1 MRRKR
6 MSTAIRLFA
15 VLAAAA
21 AAAASTHAQAADSF
35 PTRPVRWIVPVSP
48 AGTTDIMSRLIG
60 ARLHE
65 LWSQQV
71 IIDNRPGG
79 AFVTGT
85 DILAK
90 ASPDGHTIGMLLSP
104 HAVNPFVMKKL
115 PYDSVK
121 DFQPI
126 TLVAIVP
133 GLLTMHPGVPAKN
146 LKDIIALAKAKPGSL
161 NYGSPAPMTSG
172 HLSMELLKLMTGI
185 EITHI
190 PYKGGAPAMAAVMAG
205 ESHMMISGPAT
216 VQANVKAGKL
226 KAIAVTTA
234 KRSPG
239 MPDVPT
245 FQESGV
251 PGFDTY
257 EWYGLFAPAGI
268 PRSTLQKLNRDIGSV
283 VRIPEVSARLN
294 SMGCIPTTNSPQ
306 EFAAFVKSEMQK
318 WGSLAKKV
326 NLQPN

>member
-1 MRRKR
+1 MIYAYR
-6 MSTAIRLFA
+6 AALALVALA
-15 VLAAAA
+15 VVSVNALAQSGAE
-21 AAAASTHAQAADSF
+21 SF
-35 PTRPVRWIVPVSP
+35 PSRPVRWIVPVAP
-48 AGTTDIMSRLIG
+48 AGTTDILSRLVG
-60 ARLHE
+60 ARVQE
-65 LWSQQV
+65 GWGQQV
-71 IIDNRPGG
+71 IVDNRPGG

-85 DILAK
+85 EILAK
-90 ASPDGHTIGMLLSP
+90 SSPDGYSVGMLLSP

-121 DFQPI
+121 DFQPV

-172 HLSMELLKLMTGI
+172 HLSMELLKLQMGI
-185 EITHI
+185 DITHV

-205 ESHMMISGPAT
+205 ESQMMISGPAT

-234 KRSPG
+234 QRSPG

-257 EWYGLFAPAGI
+257 EWYGVFAPAGV
-268 PRSTLQKLNRDIGSV
+268 PKQVLAKLNRDIAAAV
-283 VRIPEVSARLN
+283 HIPEVSARMNAL
-294 SMGCIPTTNSPQ
+294 GCIPKTNSPQ
-306 EFAAFVKSEMQK
+306 EFAAFVQSEMQK
-318 WGSLAKKV
+318 WGGLAKKV

>member
-1 MRRKR
+1 M
-6 MSTAIRLFA
+6 FA
-15 VLAAAA
+15 LIALAAAA
-21 AAAASTHAQAADSF
+21 ASAHAQAGDSF
-35 PTRPVRWIVPVSP
+35 PNRPVRWIVPVAP

-65 LWSQQV
+65 LWGQQV

-90 ASPDGHTIGMLLSP
+90 ASPDGYTVGMLLSP

-133 GLLTMHPGVPAKN
+133 GLLTMYPGVPAKN
-146 LKDIIALAKAKPGSL
+146 LQDIIALAKAKPGSL

-172 HLSMELLKLMTGI
+172 HLSMELLKLMMGI
-185 EITHI
+185 DITHI

-257 EWYGLFAPAGI
+257 EWYGMFAPAGI
-268 PRSTLQKLNRDIGSV
+268 PRSALQKLNRDISSV
-283 VRIPEVSARLN
+283 VHKPELSARLN
-294 SMGCIPTTNSPQ
+294 SMGCIPTTNTPQ

-318 WGSLAKKV
+318 WGSLARKV

>member
-1 MRRKR
+1 MSAAIRYALAFAAGLQV
-6 MSTAIRLFA
+6 STAC
-15 VLAAAA
+15 
-21 AAAASTHAQAADSF
+21 AQAGDAF
-35 PTRPVRWIVPVSP
+35 PSHPVRWIVPVAP
-48 AGTTDIMSRLIG
+48 AGTTDILSRLVG
-60 ARLHE
+60 ARLNE
-65 LWSQQV
+65 MWKQQV

-90 ASPDGHTIGMLLSP
+90 ASPDGHTVGMLLSP

-133 GLLTMHPGVPAKN
+133 GLLTMHPNVPAQN

-190 PYKGGAPAMAAVMAG
+190 PYKGGAPAMAAVISG

-216 VQANVKAGKL
+216 VQPNIKAGKL

-251 PGFDTY
+251 AGFDTY
-257 EWYGLFAPAGI
+257 EWYGVFGPAGI
-268 PRSTLQKLNRDIGSV
+268 PRPLLEKLRRDIAAV
-283 VRIPEVSARLN
+283 VHIPELSARMN
-294 SMGCIPTTNSPQ
+294 AMGCIPTTNTPQ
-306 EFAAFVKSEMQK
+306 EFSAFVQSEMEK
-318 WGSLAKKV
+318 WGTLAKKV

>member
-1 MRRKR
+1 
-6 MSTAIRLFA
+6 
-15 VLAAAA
+15 
-21 AAAASTHAQAADSF
+21 
-35 PTRPVRWIVPVSP
+35 
-48 AGTTDIMSRLIG
+48 
-60 ARLHE
+60 
-65 LWSQQV
+65 
-71 IIDNRPGG
+71 
-79 AFVTGT
+79 
-85 DILAK
+85 
-90 ASPDGHTIGMLLSP
+90 MLLSP

-133 GLLTMHPGVPAKN
+133 GLMTMHPGVPAKN
-146 LKDIIALAKAKPGSL
+146 LKDIIALAKAKPDRSTTAR
-161 NYGSPAPMTSG
+161 PRPMTSG
-172 HLSMELLKLMTGI
+172 HLSMELLNLMMGI
-185 EITHI
+185 KITHI

-257 EWYGLFAPAGI
+257 EWYGMFAPAGI
-268 PRSTLQKLNRDIGSV
+268 SEGDAGQAQSRYRRGGEHPGDQRAHERHGLHSDDQF
-283 VRIPEVSARLN
+283 AA
-294 SMGCIPTTNSPQ
+294 
-306 EFAAFVKSEMQK
+306 EFAAFVEERDGEVGQAGEESEPAAELK
-318 WGSLAKKV
+318 NAIAVGRFGSPGAD
-326 NLQPN
+326 NFGTP

>member
-1 MRRKR
+1 
-6 MSTAIRLFA
+6 MSAAHRFVLLLVMVA
-15 VLAAAA
+15 VAPA
-21 AAAASTHAQAADSF
+21 TGWAQATASF
-35 PTRPVRWIVPVSP
+35 PTRPVRWIVPVAP

-60 ARLHE
+60 ARLHDV
-65 LWSQQV
+65 WDQQV

-90 ASPDGHTIGMLLSP
+90 ASPDGHTVGMLLSP

-133 GLLTMHPGVPAKN
+133 GLLTMYPGVPAKN
-146 LKDIIALAKAKPGSL
+146 LKDIIALAKAKPGTL

-172 HLSMELLKLMTGI
+172 HLSMELLNLMMGTK
-185 EITHI
+185 ITHI
-190 PYKGGAPAMAAVMAG
+190 PYKGGAPAMAAVMSG

-257 EWYGLFAPAGI
+257 EWYGMFAPAGI
-268 PRSTLQKLNRDIGSV
+268 PQATLAKLNRDIASV

-294 SMGCIPTTNSPQ
+294 SMGCIPTTNTPQ
-306 EFAAFVKSEMQK
+306 EFAAFVKSEMEK
-318 WGSLAKKV
+318 WGNLAKKV

>member
-1 MRRKR
+1 
-6 MSTAIRLFA
+6 MSAAIRLFA

-35 PTRPVRWIVPVSP
+35 PARPVRWIVPVSP

-65 LWSQQV
+65 LWGQQV

-185 EITHI
+185 QITHI

-268 PRSTLQKLNRDIGSV
+268 PSSTLQKLNRDIGSV

-294 SMGCIPTTNSPQ
+294 SMGCIPTTNTPQ

>member
-1 MRRKR
+1 
-6 MSTAIRLFA
+6 MSAANRFLLLLVVGMVVPATAWA
-15 VLAAAA
+15 Q
-21 AAAASTHAQAADSF
+21 STSSF
-35 PTRPVRWIVPVSP
+35 PARPVRWIVPVAP

-65 LWSQQV
+65 MWGQQV
-71 IIDNRPGG
+71 IVDNRPGG

-90 ASPDGHTIGMLLSP
+90 SSPDGHTIGMLLSP

-115 PYDSVK
+115 PYDSVR

-172 HLSMELLKLMTGI
+172 HLSMELLKLMLSI
-185 EITHI
+185 DITHI

-257 EWYGLFAPAGI
+257 EWYGMFAPAGI
-268 PRSTLQKLNRDIGSV
+268 PKAALEKLNRDIASV
-283 VRIPEVSARLN
+283 VHNPDVSARLN
-294 SMGCIPTTNSPQ
+294 GMGCIPTTNTAQ
-306 EFAAFVKSEMQK
+306 QFAAFVKSEMEK
-318 WGSLAKKV
+318 WGGLAKKV

>member
-1 MRRKR
+1 
-6 MSTAIRLFA
+6 MSAAHRFLFLLVTVAVAPATAW
-15 VLAAAA
+15 
-21 AAAASTHAQAADSF
+21 AQTSASF
-35 PTRPVRWIVPVSP
+35 PNRPVRWIVPVAP
-48 AGTTDIMSRLIG
+48 AGTTDIMSRLVG

-65 LWSQQV
+65 LWDQQV

-90 ASPDGHTIGMLLSP
+90 SSPDGHTVGMLLSP

-146 LKDIIALAKAKPGSL
+146 LKDIIALAKAKPGTL

-172 HLSMELLKLMTGI
+172 HLSMELLKLMMGI
-185 EITHI
+185 DITHI
-190 PYKGGAPAMAAVMAG
+190 PYKGGAPAMAAVMGG
-205 ESHMMISGPAT
+205 ESHLMISGPAT

-257 EWYGLFAPAGI
+257 EWYGMFAPAGI
-268 PRSTLQKLNRDIGSV
+268 PPATLAKLNRDIASV

-294 SMGCIPTTNSPQ
+294 SMGCIPTTNTPQ
-306 EFAAFVKSEMQK
+306 EFAAFVSSEMEK

>member
-1 MRRKR
+1 MWK
-6 MSTAIRLFA
+6 
-15 VLAAAA
+15 
-21 AAAASTHAQAADSF
+21 
-35 PTRPVRWIVPVSP
+35 
-48 AGTTDIMSRLIG
+48 
-60 ARLHE
+60 
-65 LWSQQV
+65 QQV

-90 ASPDGHTIGMLLSP
+90 ASPDGHTVGMLLSP

-133 GLLTMHPGVPAKN
+133 GLLTMHPNVPAQN

-190 PYKGGAPAMAAVMAG
+190 PYKGGAPAMAAVISG
-205 ESHMMISGPAT
+205 ESQMMISGPAT
-216 VQANVKAGKL
+216 VQPNIKAGKL

-257 EWYGLFAPAGI
+257 EWYGVFGPAGI
-268 PRSTLQKLNRDIGSV
+268 PAPVLEKLRRDIASV
-283 VRIPEVSARLN
+283 VHIPEVSARMN
-294 SMGCIPTTNSPQ
+294 SMGCIPTTNTPQ
-306 EFAAFVKSEMQK
+306 EFSAFVKSEMEK
-318 WGSLAKKV
+318 WGTLARKV

>member
-1 MRRKR
+1 V
-6 MSTAIRLFA
+6 A
-15 VLAAAA
+15 
-21 AAAASTHAQAADSF
+21 
-35 PTRPVRWIVPVSP
+35 PP
-48 AGTTDIMSRLIG
+48 ATTDILARLIG

-65 LWSQQV
+65 KWSQQV
-71 IIDNRPGG
+71 VIDNRPGG

-90 ASPDGHTIGMLLSP
+90 SAPDGHTIGMLLSP
-104 HAVNPFVMKKL
+104 HAVNPFVMKEL

-121 DFQPI
+121 DFQPV

-146 LKDIIALAKAKPGSL
+146 LQDIIALAKAKPGAL

-172 HLSMELLKLMTGI
+172 HLSMELLKLMVGI
-185 EITHI
+185 DITHI
-190 PYKGGAPAMAAVMAG
+190 PYKGGAPAMAAVMSG
-205 ESHMMISGPAT
+205 EAQMMISGPAT

-226 KAIAVTTA
+226 RAIAVTTA
-234 KRSPG
+234 ERSPG

-251 PGFDTY
+251 AGFDTY
-257 EWYGLFAPAGI
+257 EWYGVFAPAGV
-268 PRSTLQKLNRDIGSV
+268 PKAALAKLQRDIAASV
-283 VRIPEVSARLN
+283 KIPELSARMN
-294 SMGCIPTTNSPQ
+294 SLGCIPRTNTPQ

-318 WGSLAKKV
+318 WGTLAKKV

>member
-1 MRRKR
+1 MMQVRRLPI
-6 MSTAIRLFA
+6 ALLALALFPAA
-15 VLAAAA
+15 VAAQ
-21 AAAASTHAQAADSF
+21 SGADSF
-35 PTRPVRWIVPVSP
+35 PSRPVRWIVPVAP
-48 AGTTDIMSRLIG
+48 AGTTDILARLIG

-65 LWSQQV
+65 AWTQQV

-90 ASPDGHTIGMLLSP
+90 SSPDGHTIGMLLSP

-121 DFQPI
+121 DFQPV

-172 HLSMELLKLMTGI
+172 HLSMELLKLMLGLD
-185 EITHI
+185 ITHV
-190 PYKGGAPAMAAVMAG
+190 PYKGGAPAMGAVMAG

-234 KRSPG
+234 QRSPG

-257 EWYGLFAPAGI
+257 EWYGVFAPAGV
-268 PRSTLQKLNRDIGSV
+268 PRQVLAKLNRDIASAV
-283 VRIPEVSARLN
+283 QIPEVSARMN
-294 SMGCIPTTNSPQ
+294 GMGCIPKTNTPAD
-306 EFAAFVKSEMQK
+306 FAAFVKSEMEK
-318 WGSLAKKV
+318 WGGLARKV

>member
-1 MRRKR
+1 
-6 MSTAIRLFA
+6 MSAAHRFVLLLVMVA
-15 VLAAAA
+15 VAPA
-21 AAAASTHAQAADSF
+21 TGWAQATASF
-35 PTRPVRWIVPVSP
+35 PTRPVRWIVPVAP

-60 ARLHE
+60 ARLHDV
-65 LWSQQV
+65 WDQQV

-90 ASPDGHTIGMLLSP
+90 ASPDGHTVGMLLSP

-133 GLLTMHPGVPAKN
+133 GLLTMYPGVPAKN
-146 LKDIIALAKAKPGSL
+146 LKDIIALAKAKPGTL

-172 HLSMELLKLMTGI
+172 HLSMELLNLMMGTK
-185 EITHI
+185 ITHI
-190 PYKGGAPAMAAVMAG
+190 PYQGGAPAMAAVMSG

-257 EWYGLFAPAGI
+257 EWYGMFAPAGI
-268 PRSTLQKLNRDIGSV
+268 PQATLAKLNRDIASV

-294 SMGCIPTTNSPQ
+294 SMGCIPTTNTPQ
-306 EFAAFVKSEMQK
+306 EFAAFVKSEMEK
-318 WGSLAKKV
+318 WGNLAKKV

>member
-1 MRRKR
+1 MFVLI
-6 MSTAIRLFA
+6 A
-15 VLAAAA
+15 LAAAA
-21 AAAASTHAQAADSF
+21 ASAHAQAGDAF
-35 PTRPVRWIVPVSP
+35 PNRPVRWIVPVAP

-65 LWSQQV
+65 LWGQQV

-90 ASPDGHTIGMLLSP
+90 ASPDGYTVGMLLSP

-133 GLLTMHPGVPAKN
+133 GLLTMYPGVPAKN
-146 LKDIIALAKAKPGSL
+146 LQDIIALAKAKPGSL

-172 HLSMELLKLMTGI
+172 HLSMELLKLMMGI
-185 EITHI
+185 DITHI

-257 EWYGLFAPAGI
+257 EWYGMFAPAGI
-268 PRSTLQKLNRDIGSV
+268 PRSALQKLNRDISAV
-283 VRIPEVSARLN
+283 VHKPELSARLN
-294 SMGCIPTTNSPQ
+294 SMGCIPTTNTPQ

-318 WGSLAKKV
+318 WGSLARKV

>member
-1 MRRKR
+1 
-6 MSTAIRLFA
+6 MSAALRLAA
-15 VLAAAA
+15 VLAAAIP
-21 AAAASTHAQAADSF
+21 AASVPVHAADSF

-48 AGTTDIMSRLIG
+48 AGTTDILSRLIG
-60 ARLHE
+60 ARLQDK
-65 LWSQQV
+65 WGQQV
-71 IIDNRPGG
+71 IVDNRPGG

-90 ASPDGHTIGMLLSP
+90 ASPDGHTVGMLLSP
-104 HAVNPFVMKKL
+104 HAVNPFVMKNL

-121 DFQPI
+121 DFQPV

-172 HLSMELLKLMTGI
+172 HLSMELLKLMMGI
-185 EITHI
+185 DIIHI
-190 PYKGGAPAMAAVMAG
+190 PYKGGAPAMAAVIAG

-216 VQANVKAGKL
+216 VQANIKAGKL

-257 EWYGLFAPAGI
+257 EWYGVFAPAGI
-268 PRSTLQKLNRDIGSV
+268 PKAALEKLNRDIAAV
-283 VRIPEVSARLN
+283 VKIPEVSARMN
-294 SMGCIPTTNSPQ
+294 SMGCIPTTNTPQ
-306 EFAAFVKSEMQK
+306 EFAAFVKSEMEK

>member
-1 MRRKR
+1 MHPFR
-6 MSTAIRLFA
+6 SA
-15 VLAAAA
+15 LALLALALVPGLA
-21 AAAASTHAQAADSF
+21 PAQSVTETF
-35 PTRPVRWIVPVSP
+35 PARPVRWIVPVAP
-48 AGTTDIMSRLIG
+48 AGTTDILARLIG

-65 LWSQQV
+65 AWSQQV

-85 DILAK
+85 EVLAK
-90 ASPDGHTIGMLLSP
+90 SSPDGHTIAMLLSP

-121 DFQPI
+121 DFQPV

-172 HLSMELLKLMTGI
+172 HLSMELLKLMLGLD
-185 EITHI
+185 ITHV
-190 PYKGGAPAMAAVMAG
+190 PYKGGAPAMAAVMGG

-234 KRSPG
+234 QRSPS

-257 EWYGLFAPAGI
+257 EWYGVFAPAGI
-268 PRSTLQKLNRDIGSV
+268 PKTVLAKLNRDIAV
-283 VRIPEVSARLN
+283 AVKIAEVSARMN
-294 SMGCIPTTNSPQ
+294 SMGCIPTTNTPE
-306 EFAAFVKSEMQK
+306 EFSAFVKSEMEK
-318 WGSLAKKV
+318 WGGLARKV

>member
-1 MRRKR
+1 
-6 MSTAIRLFA
+6 MSAVIR
-15 VLAAAA
+15 VLALIAVAVA
-21 AAAASTHAQAADSF
+21 AAAASTHVRAADSF
-35 PTRPVRWIVPVSP
+35 PTRPVRWIVPVAP

-65 LWSQQV
+65 LWGQQV

-85 DILAK
+85 DLLAK
-90 ASPDGHTIGMLLSP
+90 ASPDGYTIGMLLSP

-133 GLLTMHPGVPAKN
+133 GLLTMYPGVPAKG
-146 LKDIIALAKAKPGSL
+146 LQDIIALAKAKPGSL

-172 HLSMELLKLMTGI
+172 HLSMELLKLMTGV

-251 PGFDTY
+251 AGFDTY
-257 EWYGLFAPAGI
+257 EWYGMFAPAGI
-268 PRSTLQKLNRDIGSV
+268 ARSTLQKLNRDIGSV
-283 VRIPEVSARLN
+283 VHTPELSARLN
-294 SMGCIPTTNSPQ
+294 SMGCIPTTNTPQ

-318 WGSLAKKV
+318 WGSLARKV

>member
-1 MRRKR
+1 MTKVRRFLLAG
-6 MSTAIRLFA
+6 AI
-15 VLAAAA
+15 AAACLPA
-21 AAAASTHAQAADSF
+21 HAQESF
-35 PTRPVRWIVPVSP
+35 PSHPVRWIVPVAP
-48 AGTTDIMSRLIG
+48 AGTTDILSRLVG
-60 ARLHE
+60 AKLNE
-65 LWSQQV
+65 KWAQQV

-85 DILAK
+85 DVLAK
-90 ASPDGHTIGMLLSP
+90 SAPDGYTVGMLLSP

-121 DFQPI
+121 DFQPV
-126 TLVAIVP
+126 TLIAIVP
-133 GLLTMHPGVPAKN
+133 GLLTSYPGVPAKN

-172 HLSMELLKLMTGI
+172 HLSMELLKLMLGLD
-185 EITHI
+185 ITHI

-216 VQANVKAGKL
+216 VQANIKAGKL
-226 KAIAVTTA
+226 RAIAVTTA
-234 KRSPG
+234 ERSPG

-257 EWYGLFAPAGI
+257 EWYGVFAPAGI
-268 PRSTLQKLNRDIGSV
+268 PKGTLDKLNRDIASV
-283 VRIPEVSARLN
+283 VHLSDISARMN
-294 SMGCIPTTNSPQ
+294 SMGCIPRTNTPQ
-306 EFAAFVKSEMQK
+306 EFSAFVKSEMEK
-318 WGSLAKKV
+318 WGSLARKV

>member
-1 MRRKR
+1 MQVRR
-6 MSTAIRLFA
+6 MLLA
-15 VLAAAA
+15 VLALAAVPPMAAA
-21 AAAASTHAQAADSF
+21 QSDAF
-35 PTRPVRWIVPVSP
+35 PARPVRWIVPVAP
-48 AGTTDIMSRLIG
+48 AGTTDIMSRLLG
-60 ARLHE
+60 ARLQE
-65 LWSQQV
+65 MWGQQV
-71 IIDNRPGG
+71 IVDNRPGG

-85 DILAK
+85 DILAQ
-90 ASPDGHTIGMLLSP
+90 ASPDGHTVGMLLSP

-172 HLSMELLKLMTGI
+172 HLSMELLKLMMGI
-185 EITHI
+185 DITHI
-190 PYKGGAPAMAAVMAG
+190 PYKGGAPSMAAVMAG

-257 EWYGLFAPAGI
+257 EWYGMFAPAGI
-268 PRSTLQKLNRDIGSV
+268 PRATLEKLNRDIASV

-294 SMGCIPTTNSPQ
+294 GMGCIPTTNSPQ
-306 EFAAFVKSEMQK
+306 EFAAFVQSEMEK
-318 WGSLAKKV
+318 WGGLAKKV

>member
-1 MRRKR
+1 
-6 MSTAIRLFA
+6 MSAAHRFVLLLVMVA
-15 VLAAAA
+15 VAPA
-21 AAAASTHAQAADSF
+21 TGWAQATASF
-35 PTRPVRWIVPVSP
+35 PTRPVRWIVPVAP

-60 ARLHE
+60 ARLHDV
-65 LWSQQV
+65 WDQQV

-90 ASPDGHTIGMLLSP
+90 ASPDGHTVGMLLSP

-133 GLLTMHPGVPAKN
+133 GLLTMYPGVPAKN
-146 LKDIIALAKAKPGSL
+146 LKDIIALAKAKPGTL

-172 HLSMELLKLMTGI
+172 HLSMELLNLMMGTK
-185 EITHI
+185 ITHI
-190 PYKGGAPAMAAVMAG
+190 PYKGGAPAMAAVMSG

-234 KRSPG
+234 QRSPG

-257 EWYGLFAPAGI
+257 EWYGMFAPAGI
-268 PRSTLQKLNRDIGSV
+268 PQATLAKLNRDIASV

-294 SMGCIPTTNSPQ
+294 SMGCIPTTNTPQ
-306 EFAAFVKSEMQK
+306 EFAAFVKSEMEK
-318 WGSLAKKV
+318 WGNLAKKV

>member
-1 MRRKR
+1 MHPFR
-6 MSTAIRLFA
+6 SA
-15 VLAAAA
+15 LALLALALVPGLA
-21 AAAASTHAQAADSF
+21 PAQSGAETF
-35 PTRPVRWIVPVSP
+35 PARPVRWIVPVAP
-48 AGTTDIMSRLIG
+48 AGTTDILARLIG

-65 LWSQQV
+65 AWSQQV

-85 DILAK
+85 EVLAK
-90 ASPDGHTIGMLLSP
+90 SSPDGHTIAMLLSP

-121 DFQPI
+121 DFQPV

-172 HLSMELLKLMTGI
+172 HLSMELLKLMLGLD
-185 EITHI
+185 ITHV
-190 PYKGGAPAMAAVMAG
+190 PYKGGAPAMAAVMGG

-234 KRSPG
+234 QRSPG

-257 EWYGLFAPAGI
+257 EWYGVFAPAGI
-268 PRSTLQKLNRDIGSV
+268 PKTVLAKLNRDIAGAV
-283 VRIPEVSARLN
+283 KIAEVSARMN
-294 SMGCIPTTNSPQ
+294 SMGCIPTTNTPE
-306 EFAAFVKSEMQK
+306 EFSAFVKSEMEK
-318 WGSLAKKV
+318 WGGLARKV

>member
-1 MRRKR
+1 
-6 MSTAIRLFA
+6 MSAAHRLPLA
-15 VLAAAA
+15 HLALAAA
-21 AAAASTHAQAADSF
+21 SLSISAQAADSF
-35 PTRPVRWIVPVSP
+35 PTRPVRWIVPVAP
-48 AGTTDIMSRLIG
+48 AGTTDILSRLIG
-60 ARLHE
+60 ARLHDN
-65 LWSQQV
+65 WGQQV

-90 ASPDGHTIGMLLSP
+90 ASPDGHTVGMLLSP

-115 PYDSVK
+115 PYDSVR
-121 DFQPI
+121 DFQPV

-146 LKDIIALAKAKPGSL
+146 LQDIIALAKAKPGTL

-172 HLSMELLKLMTGI
+172 HLSMELLNLMTGI
-185 EITHI
+185 KITHI

-234 KRSPG
+234 QRSPG

-245 FQESGV
+245 FQEAGV
-251 PGFDTY
+251 AGFDTY
-257 EWYGLFAPAGI
+257 EWYGVFAPAGI
-268 PRSTLQKLNRDIGSV
+268 PKTALAKLNRDIAAV
-283 VRIPEVSARLN
+283 VHIPEVSARMN
-294 SMGCIPTTNSPQ
+294 GMGCIPKTNSPQ
-306 EFAAFVKSEMQK
+306 EFAAFVRSEMDK
-318 WGSLAKKV
+318 WGGLAKKV
-326 NLQPN
+326 NLQPM